1 MNILNAT
8 ELCTLKKVEMANANH
23 NEKKIWDTDKTLYK
37 GKLIIYTSIIYIN
50 KN

>member
-23 NEKKIWDTDKTLYK
+23 NKKIWDTDKTLYK
-37 GKLIIYTSIIYIN
+37 GKLIIYTYIIYVN